1 VLNNTVGPNHF
12 ATLKIPLL
20 AGREFNEG
28 DDRTGA
34 PKVVIINQAFAKR
47 FFPGGDPLGKRIVRG
62 SGDARYEV
70 VGVVGDVK
78 YSGLASEAGSQLY
91 FPYATQ
97 PITGGY
103 FMMRT
108 RTDPRTM
115 YDAVRKAV
123 YAVDS
128 EQPVRGLRTMD
139 EVLYDS
145 LSQQRF
151 IMFLLN
157 FFAGLALLLTAV
169 GLYGLIAYSVTQRTH
184 EMGIRMALGAKPRNV
199 LMLVLNYGLK
209 LAVVGTVLGLLAAFA
224 GTRLISSLL
233 YGVSATSPLIFVGAS
248 LALLAVALLACL
260 IPARRASRVPPII
273 ALREE

>member
-1 VLNNTVGPNHF
+1 VLH
-12 ATLKIPLL
+12 
-20 AGREFNEG
+20 
-28 DDRTGA
+28 
-34 PKVVIINQAFAKR
+34 
-47 FFPGGDPLGKRIVRG
+47 
-62 SGDARYEV
+62 
-70 VGVVGDVK
+70 
-78 YSGLASEAGSQLY
+78 
-91 FPYATQ
+91 
-97 PITGGY
+97 
-103 FMMRT
+103 
-108 RTDPRTM
+108 
-115 YDAVRKAV
+115 
-123 YAVDS
+123 
-128 EQPVRGLRTMD
+128 
-139 EVLYDS
+139 DS

-151 IMFLLN
+151 TMFLLN

-260 IPARRASRVPPII
+260 IPARRASRVPPIV